1 MSSITFDQLLPIY
14 RNTVLV
20 GDSMEGTI
28 RITDEA
34 MLDTLRLLESDDRA
48 FEDSGIAIRN
58 PVEEIVLGGMIKVE
72 LSPPRGGLGIL
83 ARNLDALLLNPTH
96 RIKEPRRYYLISER
110 FAYNDPVIPD
120 TVTKYRAA
128 VCFVDAVSAAAALVD
143 KYSAEAT
150 FLGPTRLR
158 VPILYKT
165 AELQGIATTTVEKLQ
180 DFVFEKIHK
189 DQKTAI
195 LASVAVEMCRHQ
207 LEDERFAYLLKH
219 MRELVAKSHD
229 GYALFA
235 SEFSYD
241 KIKSKTEEAIGDYTN
256 RIHKTFHDIQN
267 QVMGVPVATVIVATQ
282 LKVAANCG
290 VEFWSNLAISIGATF
305 FVMLLSVAI
314 YNQFLTLAN
323 ISGDITRQHEKLDR
337 DYASVAQQFK
347 PLYRRLSRRVS
358 THRWILGL
366 ILVVCWVGVGLTWYV
381 YARLTA
387 AGFSACT
394 P

>member
-14 RNTVLV
+14 RNTILV
-20 GDSMEGTI
+20 GDSMEGML
-28 RITDEA
+28 RIADDA

-58 PVEEIVLGGMIKVE
+58 PIEEIVLGGTIKVE

-83 ARNLDALLLNPTH
+83 AKDLDGLLANPTH
-96 RIKEPRRYYLISER
+96 RFKEPRRYYLIAER
-110 FAYNDPVIPD
+110 FAYNDPVIPE
-120 TVTKYRAA
+120 TISKYRVALSFVEA
-128 VCFVDAVSAAAALVD
+128 VTTAAALVD

-150 FLGPTRLR
+150 FLGPGRLR
-158 VPILYKT
+158 VPILYRTVDLKY
-165 AELQGIATTTVEKLQ
+165 AAATSVEKLQ

-195 LASVAVEMCRHQ
+195 LASVAVELCRHQ
-207 LEDERFAYLLKH
+207 PEDERFIYLLRH
-219 MRELVAKSHD
+219 MRELVSKAQDS
-229 GYALFA
+229 YALFA

-241 KIKSKTEEAIGDYTN
+241 KIKSKTEEAIGEYTN

-282 LKVAANCG
+282 LKVAAACG
-290 VEFWSNLAISIGATF
+290 VEFWSNLAISIGATL
-305 FVMLLSVAI
+305 FVMLVSVAM
-314 YNQFLTLAN
+314 YNQFQTLAN
-323 ISGDITRQHEKLDR
+323 IQDDITRQRGKLDR
-337 DYASVAQQFK
+337 DYAAVAQQFT
-347 PLYRRLSRRVS
+347 PLYERLTRRVR

-366 ILVVCWVGVGLTWYV
+366 ITVICWVGVGLTWYI

-387 AGFSACT
+387 IGLSVCM
-394 P
+394 